1 MLAWFIPH
9 QLRVIWYG
17 IVSSLVTM
25 DRTSAQQRRTSGRD
39 KNQGKADYCLEK
51 ASTRNG
57 DFPIFFYP

>member
-39 KNQGKADYCLEK
+39 KNQGKAEYI
-51 ASTRNG
+51 A
-57 DFPIFFYP
+57 